1 MVLALAAGL
10 VAPSAAGAAW
20 VTPSLER
27 VELRAGAS
35 SSAAPRALAYR
46 GERLRVT
53 ATSRAPGGLWH
64 HVALEGRAG
73 WLPATSARPTTGPR
87 RWRHA
92 CASRALGT
100 SSHGRLA
107 CGRQLAAQGTG
118 FRTWDIARSRSP
130 SEWSRRWGTSRL
142 VARIRAVGRAWQ
154 ARHPLGAR
162 LLVGDMSRPRGGPF
176 TRRFGSIG
184 HASHQNGLDVDIF
197 YPRADGRERQP
208 FRASKVDRRG
218 ARELVALLALTRPE
232 VMFVGCRIGL
242 AARGRTKHLCSNHEN
257 HVHVRYAAP

>member
-1 MVLALAAGL
+1 MRRLRTASVVLALAAGL
-10 VAPSAAGAAW
+10 MAPSAAAAAW
-20 VTPSLER
+20 VMPRIER
-27 VELRAGAS
+27 VQLRAGAS
-35 SSAAPRALAYR
+35 LSAAPQALAYR

-53 ATSRAPGGLWH
+53 ASSDTPGGLWH
-64 HVALEGRAG
+64 QVALDGRAG
-73 WLPATSARPTTGPR
+73 WLPATGTKATTPAR
-87 RWRHA
+87 RWRHP

-100 SSHGRLA
+100 FSHGRLA

-118 FRTWDIARSRSP
+118 FRTWDAARLRSP

-142 VARIRAVGRAWQ
+142 VARIRAAGRAWQ

-176 TRRFGSIG
+176 TRRFGAIG
-184 HASHQNGLDVDIF
+184 HASHQNGLDVDVY
-197 YPRADGRERQP
+197 YPRADG
-208 FRASKVDRRG
+208 RG

-242 AARGRTKHLCSNHEN
+242 AARGRAKHLCSNHEN